1 MKDTDLAALLC
12 SKLCHDLVSPVGALS
27 NGVELLSEDGQ
38 DASMVGQVV
47 PLLESSARQTANRL
61 HFFRLAF
68 GAGAAFGARIDAREV
83 QTTLDRLFDGSK
95 VDLAWQLDWATI
107 EKDQAKILLNLAIIA
122 GEGLLR
128 GGRLTIRGREAAAA
142 SLTIEAE
149 GARVLIAPASRA
161 AIERGQAPSLED
173 ARAAPAYLAR
183 RIADEIGARLDMVEP
198 ADGRIA
204 FTVTVL

>member
-38 DASMVGQVV
+38 DASMVEQVV
-47 PLLESSARQTANRL
+47 PLLESSAQQTANRL

-83 QTTLDRLFDGSK
+83 QATLDRLFAGSK
-95 VDLAWQLDWATI
+95 VDLVWQLDWATI

-128 GGRLTIRGREAAAA
+128 GGRLTIRGREAAA